1 MLTEVCSHCNNT
13 VAGQFSPSN
22 TRKWLTAI
30 AKKGGMKAVLA
41 AVGSAVPVIG
51 NIGGFLTGTAI
62 DLIYGKD
69 IEKFIDKIA
78 DEFDDNKIYVFECPQ
93 CGHSWT
99 RKEDEIGL
107 YDSEDYEDDDEDDDE
122 VDSLSGTLRERK
134 FDESSDLLTRTINDK
149 LEELEKCY
157 QEATQYGIVIS
168 NQFREKAQY
177 GVELAHDWIK
187 FLITKLEEAEKA
199 NNEDEENRILNFISA
214 FEEAGVK
221 FLQYIGTNCKGTWRD
236 RVTYT
241 KEGLEKEFSMQ
252 VFGVYELFHSKN
264 VMLVGSVETGSIVP
278 NQKIK
283 IEEDEV
289 VPVVRIMMFGNEC
302 DKAKNGDVCAI
313 IVPKSYVDEDGDEYD
328 LEFPDNVFMISAA
341 SDSKGSGKTDLTEKE
356 EEYISE
362 YKSFIEEDPVISDRE
377 RRLLNRI
384 SKSLGITEA
393 RAKELEALCE
403 KIELTE
409 EEQEY
414 ADEIKACLEGDG
426 IISDRERRLLN
437 RLRLSLEISEDR
449 AREIEDSLK

>member
-1 MLTEVCSHCNNT
+1 MLTEVCSHCHNT

-62 DLIYGKD
+62 DMLYGKD
-69 IEKFIDKIA
+69 IDKFIDKIA
-78 DEFDDNKIYVFECPQ
+78 DQLDDNKVYIFECPQ

-107 YDSEDYEDDDEDDDE
+107 YESEEDE
-122 VDSLSGTLRERK
+122 VGSLEDALREKEAEIEGYFERAK
-134 FDESSDLLTRTINDK
+134 EYGLL
-149 LEELEKCY
+149 
-157 QEATQYGIVIS
+157 S
-168 NQFREKAQY
+168 NQFRHYANLGFETARS
-177 GVELAHDWIK
+177 L
-187 FLITKLEEAEKA
+187 LEEL
-199 NNEDEENRILNFISA
+199 DEIADEVVDDDEMLSEIVESMS
-214 FEEAGVK
+214 
-221 FLQYIGTNCKGTWRD
+221 YIEYDLVEQFFRYIVDNCKGTMDSPIPYVQENTR
-236 RVTYT
+236 
-241 KEGLEKEFSMQ
+241 KPISME
-252 VFGVYELFHSKN
+252 VYGAYRLFAHESI
-264 VMLVGSVETGSIVP
+264 MLVGVIHTGT
-278 NQKIK
+278 IK
-283 IEEDEV
+283 IGQNVQISDDISVKVE
-289 VPVVRIMMFGNEC
+289 RIEMFGKSIGE
-302 DKAKNGDVCAI
+302 AEAGDVCAI
-313 IVPKSYVDEDGDEYD
+313 IIPKSYVDEDGEEYD

-403 KIELTE
+403 KIELTA

-426 IISDRERRLLN
+426 VISDRERRLLN